1 MEDLKTKVHEAISKV
16 VEEDNILGNVD
27 LLYKLVDIHKDISN
41 EEYWKEKEENM
52 KIRYGNYGEEYGN
65 YGREQY
71 GRDNY
76 GNYSEGSYGRRMR
89 DSRGRYTGEYGRRY
103 RGEEMVE
110 DMHDAYREYAEG
122 REQYGRGNYGAKEDT
137 MKGLRK
143 MLESATDFVDM
154 LKRDASSQEEAQM
167 IQEYTRRMSEM

>member
-1 MEDLKTKVHEAISKV
+1 MEDLKTKVHEAISKI
-16 VEEDNILGNVD
+16 VEEGNILGNID
-27 LLYKLVDIHKDISN
+27 SLYKLVDIHKDISN

-52 KIRYGNYGEEYGN
+52 KIRYGNYGENYRGEYGN
-65 YGREQY
+65 YGRDEY
-71 GRDNY
+71 G
-76 GNYSEGSYGRRMR
+76 EGSYGRRMR
-89 DSRGRYTGEYGRRY
+89 DSRGRYKGEYGRRY

-110 DMHDAYREYAEG
+110 DMQDAYREYAEG